1 MTTSSA
7 PALWPD
13 YATPDSLAAIEEVPL
28 TARNLPTSTYAVL
41 DRAADLWPDR
51 PAVTFLPRAED
62 WENGH
67 TRTFAELR
75 TEVHRL
81 VHLFRSHGI
90 GRRESVGLLSPN
102 TALLPTALLAAQT
115 AAIAAPVNPH
125 LPADHITR
133 LLRLGRARILV
144 AAGPELDPGT
154 WRTALAVAA
163 ELKPIAL
170 YALRPTAATGT
181 GPALEAL
188 GGTTVDY
195 LDAAMATSP
204 DERPRAEPNAHDL
217 AALFHTGGTTGAPKL
232 AAHTHGNEVVDAWSI
247 AANSL
252 LDERSVIFAGLPLFH
267 VNALVV
273 TLLAPLLRGQH
284 VVWAGP
290 LGYREP
296 ALYSHIWRIVERYRI
311 SAMSAVPTVYSVL
324 AQVPVD
330 ADISSLRFAVVG
342 ASALP
347 PTVRTAFT
355 EHTGVEICE
364 GYGLTEATCA
374 TARSFTGG
382 DHRPG
387 SVGQRMP
394 YQQVKTALVDSK
406 NTWLDLPPGA
416 PGVLLIKGPTVFAG
430 YVTGHGTDGLHL
442 DSQETVRDG
451 WLNTGDLA
459 RVDRDGFIHLIGR
472 AKDLIIRGGHNI
484 DPVTIEDALLQHP
497 HVTGASAVGRPD
509 PHAGE
514 VPIAYVTLGP
524 DAPEALNHPGHL
536 IEHARAHLQES
547 AAVPKDV
554 IVLDSLPVTAVGKP
568 TKVPL
573 RIRTVRQTVLDELAA
588 AGLPS
593 DPKDVDCRFDDAR
606 LTVTLP
612 RPAAA
617 DAADRITA
625 ALGRYTFA
633 WSFTEA

>member
-13 YATPDSLAAIEEVPL
+13 YATPDSLATIEGVPL
-28 TARNLPTSTYAVL
+28 AARNLPTSTYAVL
-41 DRAADLWPDR
+41 DRAAGLWPDR
-51 PAVTFLPRAED
+51 PAVTFLPRAEE
-62 WENGH
+62 WEEGH

-81 VHLFRSHGI
+81 VDLFRSHGI
-90 GRRESVGLLSPN
+90 SRRESVGLLAPN

-115 AAIAAPVNPH
+115 AAMAAPVNPH

-133 LLRLGRARILV
+133 LLRLGRTRILV
-144 AAGPELDPGT
+144 AAGPELDPEV

-163 ELKPIAL
+163 ELQPVAL
-170 YALRPTAATGT
+170 YALRPTGTTGA

-188 GGTTVDY
+188 GGITVAY
-195 LDAAMATSP
+195 LDAALSARS
-204 DERPRAEPNAHDL
+204 DERPSGVPNASDL

-232 AAHTHGNEVVDAWSI
+232 AAHTHHNEVVDAWSI

-252 LDERSVIFAGLPLFH
+252 LDEHSVIFAGLPLFH

-273 TLLAPLLRGQH
+273 TVLAPLLRGQH
-284 VVWAGP
+284 VVWTGP

-324 AQVPVD
+324 AQVPLD
-330 ADISSLRFAVVG
+330 ADISSMRFAVVG

-355 EHTGVEICE
+355 QHTGVEICE

-374 TARSFTGG
+374 TARSFTGS

-387 SVGQRMP
+387 SVGQRLP
-394 YQQVKTALVDSK
+394 YQQVKTALVDSQG
-406 NTWLDLPPGA
+406 NWLDLPPGS
-416 PGVLLIKGPTVFAG
+416 PGVLLVKGPTVFAG
-430 YVTGHGTDGLHL
+430 YVAGHGPEGLHL

-459 RVDRDGFIHLIGR
+459 RVDRDGFIHLLGR

-484 DPVTIEDALLQHP
+484 DPSVIENALLQHP
-497 HVTGASAVGRPD
+497 HVTGVSAVGRPD

-524 DAPEALNHPGHL
+524 DAPEALTRPGYL
-536 IEHARAHLQES
+536 ISHARSHLQES

-554 IVLDSLPVTAVGKP
+554 IVLDALPVTAVGKP

-573 RIRTVRQTVLDELAA
+573 RIRTLQQTVLDELTA

-593 DPKDVDCRFDDAR
+593 DPKDVNCRFDGAR
-606 LTVTLP
+606 LAVTLP
-612 RPAAA
+612 RPAATE
-617 DAADRITA
+617 DVDRITA

-633 WSFTEA
+633 WSFTAA